1 MPHLRDTQDA
11 PDELTEERI
20 DCHTALFEIEWPEQ
34 STAVVAV
41 HGELDAA
48 NGNQFVE
55 FALRHAADT
64 DRLVI
69 DLSEVTFFATAGFT
83 ALHTLNVQS
92 VGEEIRWALVPS
104 KAVDRLLRICDPD
117 SVLPVRADVNNA
129 LTAVREEQPRL
140 LELVPESS

>member
-1 MPHLRDTQDA
+1 MPHTRNTQDA
-11 PDELTEERI
+11 PHEPTQERI

-64 DRLVI
+64 DRLIV

-83 ALHTLNVQS
+83 ALHSLNVQC
-92 VGEEIRWALVPS
+92 VGEDIRWALVAS
-104 KAVDRLLRICDPD
+104 NSVDRLLRICDPD
-117 SVLPVRADVNNA
+117 SVLPVRADVDNA
-129 LTAVREEQPRL
+129 LTAVREELPRL
-140 LELVPESS
+140 LELVPEPR